1 MRFSS
6 SADFEVMNL
15 GRADYASVDQQMM
28 ELVDAIRL
36 GNAPDTLLLAEF
48 EPVLTVGR
56 AANVELY
63 RELGLPVHAISRG
76 GKTTYHGPG
85 QLVAYPLIQLQEGVR
100 DLHAYLHALEE
111 ALIRTV
117 SDFGLVGMR
126 DARNTGCWVDGRK
139 LASIGVAVRRW
150 VTYHGVALNVSTD
163 LSWFRRFD
171 PCGLEP
177 DLMTTMEREL
187 AAMKNEG
194 AALIDAPT
202 DGAAPAQTRESAL
215 AQSVLP
221 FADVAASLARHI
233 KEILREEN

>member
-6 SADFEVMNL
+6 SADFKVINL
-15 GRADYASVDQQMM
+15 GRVSYEVANQRMLD
-28 ELVDAIRL
+28 LVSAIHA
-36 GNAPDTLLLAEF
+36 GEAPDTLLLAEF

-56 AANVELY
+56 AADVEHY
-63 RELGLPVHAISRG
+63 RDLGLPVHAISRG

-85 QLVAYPLIQLQEGVR
+85 QLVCYPLIQLQEGVR
-100 DLHAYLHALEE
+100 DLHAYLSALEE

-117 SDFGLVGMR
+117 QDFGLEGGR
-126 DARNTGCWVDGRK
+126 DSRNTGCWVDGRK
-139 LASIGVAVRRW
+139 IASIGVAVRRW

-177 DLMTTMEREL
+177 DLMTTMEREV
-187 AAMKNEG
+187 AAVASEG
-194 AALIDAPT
+194 AVETP
-202 DGAAPAQTRESAL
+202 S
-215 AQSVLP
+215 
-221 FADVAASLARHI
+221 FASVAASLARHI

>member
-6 SADFEVMNL
+6 SAAFEVTDL
-15 GRADYASVDQQMM
+15 GRTDYASVDQQMM

-56 AANVELY
+56 AADVELY
-63 RELGLPVHAISRG
+63 RDLGLPVHAISRG

-117 SDFGLVGMR
+117 SDFGLQGTR
-126 DARNTGCWVDGRK
+126 DSRNTGCWVDGRK

-187 AAMKNEG
+187 AAMNHKD
-194 AALIDAPT
+194 AAVT
-202 DGAAPAQTRESAL
+202 T
-215 AQSVLP
+215 LP

-233 KEILREEN
+233 KETLREEN

>member
-6 SADFEVMNL
+6 SAAFEVLNL
-15 GRADYASVDQQMM
+15 GRADYAAVDQQMM
-28 ELVDAIRL
+28 DLVDEIRA

-48 EPVLTVGR
+48 DPVLTVGR
-56 AANVELY
+56 AAKVDLY
-63 RELGLPVHAISRG
+63 GDLGLPVHAISRG

-100 DLHAYLHALEE
+100 NLHAYLHALEE
-111 ALIRTV
+111 SLIRTV
-117 SDFGLVGMR
+117 ADFGLPGAR
-126 DARNTGCWVDGRK
+126 DPRNTGCWVNGRK

-177 DLMTTMEREL
+177 DLMTTMEREI
-187 AAMKNEG
+187 AAMENEG
-194 AALIDAPT
+194 AAAITPPL
-202 DGAAPAQTRESAL
+202 
-215 AQSVLP
+215 
-221 FADVAASLARHI
+221 ADVAASLARHM

>member
-6 SADFEVMNL
+6 SAAFEVMNL
-15 GRADYASVDQQMM
+15 GRMDYASVDRQMM
-28 ELVDAIRL
+28 ELVDAIRV

-56 AANVELY
+56 AADVEPY
-63 RELGLPVHAISRG
+63 RDLGLPVHAISRG

-85 QLVAYPLIQLQEGVR
+85 QVVAYPLIQLQEGVR

-117 SDFGLVGMR
+117 SDFGLVGTR

-187 AAMKNEG
+187 AAMDNKG
-194 AALIDAPT
+194 AAAT
-202 DGAAPAQTRESAL
+202 A
-215 AQSVLP
+215 LP

-233 KEILREEN
+233 KETLREEN

>member
-6 SADFEVMNL
+6 SAAFEVQNL
-15 GRADYASVDQQMM
+15 GRADYAAVDQQMM
-28 ELVDAIRL
+28 ELVDEIRV

-48 EPVLTVGR
+48 DPVLTVGR
-56 AANVELY
+56 AADVSLY
-63 RELGLPVHAISRG
+63 GDVGLPVHAISRG
-76 GKTTYHGPG
+76 GKTTFHGPG
-85 QLVAYPLIQLQEGVR
+85 QLVAYPLIQLREGVR

-111 ALIRTV
+111 TLIRTV
-117 SDFGLVGMR
+117 VDFGLPGVR
-126 DARNTGCWVDGRK
+126 DPRNTGCWVNGRK

-187 AAMKNEG
+187 AAMANEG
-194 AALIDAPT
+194 AALVAAPT
-202 DGAAPAQTRESAL
+202 DESASTRTPESVS
-215 AQSVLP
+215 AQAALP
-221 FADVAASLARHI
+221 FADVTASLARHM